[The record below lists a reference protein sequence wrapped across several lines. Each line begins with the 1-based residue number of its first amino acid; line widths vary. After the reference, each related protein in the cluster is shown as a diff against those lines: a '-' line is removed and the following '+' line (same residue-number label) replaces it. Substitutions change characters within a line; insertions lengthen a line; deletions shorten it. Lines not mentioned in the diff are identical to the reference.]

1 MGKILAICT
10 SPKRGTVKT
19 EVPSAVL
26 TPEWGIVSDAHG
38 GNWHRQVSL
47 LSAEKIEAFRKKIWV
62 DYGAFGENLVIEG
75 FDFRSL
81 PVTSRFAIGD
91 VVLEMTQIGKECHND
106 CVIKQ
111 QTGECIMPREGVFAR
126 VLKGGEIRVGDEVTL
141 LPPLEDP
148 PLRAA
153 VITLSDKGSRGERED
168 KSGPLIVEMLT
179 AAGYVVEETMLLPD
193 EAKALKAQLIRLA
206 DGRQVN
212 LILTTGGT
220 GFSPRDITPEA
231 TYAVADRNAPGIAE
245 AMRYHSLSIT
255 PRGDAE
261 PRRQCI
267 ARQDAHRQPA
277 GQSESREG
285 EPRVHPAQPRAR
297 RPHRRRSGRRVRPQV
312 NCCPA
317 PASGREHI

>member
-19 EVPSAVL
+19 EVPEATL
-26 TPEWGIVSDAHG
+26 TPEWGIETDAHG

-47 LSAEKIEAFRKKIWV
+47 LSAEKIENFRKKIWV
-62 DYGAFGENLVIEG
+62 DYGAFGENLVVEG
-75 FDFRSL
+75 FDFRNL
-81 PVTSRFAIGD
+81 PVTSRFQVGE

-111 QTGECIMPREGVFAR
+111 QTGECIMPHEGVFAR
-126 VLKGGEIRVGDEVTL
+126 VLHGGTLHVGDEMIL
-141 LPPLEDP
+141 LPPEEDP

-153 VITLSDKGSRGERED
+153 VITLSDKGARGERED

-179 AAGYVVEETMLLPD
+179 AAGYKVEETMILPD
-193 EAKALKAQLIRLA
+193 EAKALKFQLIRLA

-231 TYAVADRNAPGIAE
+231 TYAVATRSAPGIAE

-255 PRGDAE
+255 PRGML
-261 PRRQCI
+261 
-267 ARQDAHRQPA
+267 
-277 GQSESREG
+277 SR
-285 EPRVHPAQPRAR
+285 A
-297 RPHRRRSGRRVRPQV
+297 
-312 NCCPA
+312 
-317 PASGREHI
+317 ASGVRGKTLIVKRPGRPKAVQENLEYILPSLEHGIRIAAGLDGECARK

>member
-141 LPPLEDP
+141 LPKIRRCALRSSPFRT
-148 PLRAA
+148 RAA
-153 VITLSDKGSRGERED
+153 G
-168 KSGPLIVEMLT
+168 
-179 AAGYVVEETMLLPD
+179 
-193 EAKALKAQLIRLA
+193 
-206 DGRQVN
+206 
-212 LILTTGGT
+212 
-220 GFSPRDITPEA
+220 
-231 TYAVADRNAPGIAE
+231 
-245 AMRYHSLSIT
+245 
-255 PRGDAE
+255 
-261 PRRQCI
+261 
-267 ARQDAHRQPA
+267 
-277 GQSESREG
+277 
-285 EPRVHPAQPRAR
+285 
-297 RPHRRRSGRRVRPQV
+297 
-312 NCCPA
+312 
-317 PASGREHI
+317 ASGRTRAARSSWRCSPPQAMWWKRRCSCPTRPGR